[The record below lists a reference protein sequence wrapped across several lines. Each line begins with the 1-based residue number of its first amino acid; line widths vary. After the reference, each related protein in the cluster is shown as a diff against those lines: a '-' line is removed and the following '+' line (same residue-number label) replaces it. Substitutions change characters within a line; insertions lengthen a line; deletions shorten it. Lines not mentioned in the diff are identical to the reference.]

1 MLDAPPATD
10 IGFNVTELSDGPVGP
25 PVTVS
30 VAAWLETPVL
40 AVSDDVVVVAT
51 AAVVTANDAVDAP
64 LGTVTVAGTE
74 AAPVLLD
81 AKFTTTPPGPAT
93 SARVTVAVVFTP
105 PATDV
110 LASDRAVTLGGLT
123 TSSVVAVAVSSVALI
138 VAVTEF
144 ATCVV
149 PTVNVRLIEP
159 AGTVTVAGTVTPA
172 RLLES
177 ETTIPPV
184 GALLDNVTV
193 PVELLLPTTLD
204 GATETDANRP
214 ARTAKAPVTLDAPV
228 LAVTTT
234 PVSVET
240 AFVLTV
246 KIASC
251 EPAATVTVAGTVAA
265 ASLESRLTTM
275 PPVGALVSRL
285 TIPVAVLP
293 PATPAG
299 EMVMTE
305 TRGAVTVRSAFAA
318 VPLDE
323 AVMVAEAF
331 AETAIVVIV
340 NVALVAPSATVT
352 LAGSVA
358 AALLDARL
366 TTTPPAGAAYPMLT
380 APVDVRPPGT
390 VVGSSVTLTTVGAV
404 TVSVSVA
411 EMPFSVPVITALT
424 GAATPTV
431 VTVNCALVAPSTIVT
446 VAGTPAFELLLES
459 ATVTPPTGAA
469 DDSVTVPL
477 LDVPPGTDTGRTVR
491 PVSCGAVTVSV
502 PVAVRAPMVPV
513 IVAVELVETADV
525 SALNVTSVAPAG
537 TVIVAGT
544 VTNALSLKSAT

>member
-1 MLDAPPATD
+1 MAEALLDASDTTRPPAGATADNVTVPVLDAPPATD
-10 IGFNVTELSDGPVGP
+10 VGFNVTELSDGPVGP

-30 VAAWLETPVL
+30 VAAWLEAPVL
-40 AVSDDVVVVAT
+40 AESDDVVVAPT
-51 AAVVTANDAVDAP
+51 AAVVTVNDAVAAP
-64 LGTVTVAGTE
+64 FGTVTVSGTV

-81 AKFTTTPPGPAT
+81 ARFTTTPPGPAT

-105 PATDV
+105 PATDA

-138 VAVTEF
+138 VAVTEL

-149 PTVNVRLIEP
+149 STVNVLLIEP

-214 ARTAKAPVTLDAPV
+214 ARTAKAPVTLDVGV

-251 EPAATVTVAGTVAA
+251 EPAATVTVTGTVAA
-265 ASLESRLTTM
+265 ASLDSKVTTR
-275 PPVGALVSRL
+275 PPAGALVSRL

-299 EMVMTE
+299 EMVITE

-318 VPLDE
+318 VPLDV
-323 AVMVAEAF
+323 AVIVADVF
-331 AETAIVVIV
+331 ADTAIVVIV
-340 NVALVAPSATVT
+340 KVALVAPSATVT

-358 AALLDARL
+358 AASLDARL
-366 TTTPPAGAAYPMLT
+366 TTTPPAGAA
-380 APVDVRPPGT
+380 
-390 VVGSSVTLTTVGAV
+390 
-404 TVSVSVA
+404 
-411 EMPFSVPVITALT
+411 
-424 GAATPTV
+424 
-431 VTVNCALVAPSTIVT
+431 
-446 VAGTPAFELLLES
+446 
-459 ATVTPPTGAA
+459 
-469 DDSVTVPL
+469 
-477 LDVPPGTDTGRTVR
+477 
-491 PVSCGAVTVSV
+491 
-502 PVAVRAPMVPV
+502 
-513 IVAVELVETADV
+513 
-525 SALNVTSVAPAG
+525 
-537 TVIVAGT
+537 
-544 VTNALSLKSAT
+544 

>member
-1 MLDAPPATD
+1 VLDAPPATD
-10 IGFNVTELSDGPVGP
+10 VGFKETELSDGPVGP

-40 AVSDDVVVVAT
+40 AESDDVVVVAT
-51 AAVVTANDAVDAP
+51 AAVVTVNDAADAP
-64 LGTVTVAGTE
+64 LGTVTVAGTV

-81 AKFTTTPPGPAT
+81 ARLTTTPPGPAT
-93 SARVTVAVVFTP
+93 SARVTVAVVLTP
-105 PATDV
+105 PATDA
-110 LASDRAVTLGGLT
+110 LESDSAVTLGGLT

-138 VAVTEF
+138 VAVTVL

-184 GALLDNVTV
+184 GALLLNVTV

-265 ASLESRLTTM
+265 ASLESRLMTN
-275 PPVGALVSRL
+275 PPTGAFVSRL

-323 AVMVAEAF
+323 AVMVADVLTD
-331 AETAIVVIV
+331 TAVVVIV

-352 LAGSVA
+352 LAGTPADV
-358 AALLDARL
+358 LLDVSA
-366 TTTPPAGAAYPMLT
+366 TATPPAGAA
-380 APVDVRPPGT
+380 
-390 VVGSSVTLTTVGAV
+390 
-404 TVSVSVA
+404 
-411 EMPFSVPVITALT
+411 
-424 GAATPTV
+424 
-431 VTVNCALVAPSTIVT
+431 
-446 VAGTPAFELLLES
+446 
-459 ATVTPPTGAA
+459 
-469 DDSVTVPL
+469 
-477 LDVPPGTDTGRTVR
+477 
-491 PVSCGAVTVSV
+491 
-502 PVAVRAPMVPV
+502 
-513 IVAVELVETADV
+513 
-525 SALNVTSVAPAG
+525 
-537 TVIVAGT
+537 
-544 VTNALSLKSAT
+544 

>member
-1 MLDAPPATD
+1 MLDVPPATD
-10 IGFNVTELSDGPVGP
+10 VGFKETELSAGLGVP

-40 AVSDDVVVVAT
+40 ADSDDVVVVAT
-51 AAVVTANDAVDAP
+51 AAVVTANDADLVP
-64 LGTVTVAGTE
+64 LGTTTVAGTV

-81 AKFTTTPPGPAT
+81 ARFTTTPPGPAI

-105 PATDV
+105 PATDA
-110 LASDRAVTLGGLT
+110 LASDNAVTLGGLT

-138 VAVTEF
+138 VAVTEL

-149 PTVNVRLIEP
+149 PTVKVLLIEP

-214 ARTAKAPVTLDAPV
+214 ARTAKAPVTLDVGV

-240 AFVLTV
+240 AFVVTV

-251 EPAATVTVAGTVAA
+251 EPAATVTVAGTVAE
-265 ASLESRLTTM
+265 ASLESRLTTR

-323 AVMVAEAF
+323 AVMVADAF

-340 NVALVAPSATVT
+340 KVALVAPSATVT
-352 LAGSVA
+352 LAGSDA

-366 TTTPPAGAAYPMLT
+366 TTTPP
-380 APVDVRPPGT
+380 
-390 VVGSSVTLTTVGAV
+390 
-404 TVSVSVA
+404 
-411 EMPFSVPVITALT
+411 T
-424 GAATPTV
+424 GAA
-431 VTVNCALVAPSTIVT
+431 
-446 VAGTPAFELLLES
+446 
-459 ATVTPPTGAA
+459 
-469 DDSVTVPL
+469 
-477 LDVPPGTDTGRTVR
+477 
-491 PVSCGAVTVSV
+491 
-502 PVAVRAPMVPV
+502 
-513 IVAVELVETADV
+513 
-525 SALNVTSVAPAG
+525 
-537 TVIVAGT
+537 
-544 VTNALSLKSAT
+544 